1 MRYLV
6 ADTET
11 TDASDDRGIVELGWI
26 EIDENWNILGQVE
39 SLIDPQKPISPS
51 ASGIHGLTYEDVCDS
66 PTLNE
71 FFTRDDV
78 TFCYGKRIE
87 GPVTLIG
94 HRISFDTPAFKPYVD
109 GEVFELDTLRFVR
122 WLYPDMDDHKLST
135 CIYALDLPRDSGAA
149 HRVMADILTAY
160 HLAKHVAER
169 LNMTLP
175 ELAARAREPLP
186 VHSLP
191 FGKHKGELI
200 EKIPRS
206 YLNWL
211 LGSDMKLDDDYLHTI
226 HAILGKKS

>member
-1 MRYLV
+1 MKYFV

-11 TDASDDRGIVELGWI
+11 TDTSDNRGIVEIGWI
-26 EIDENWNILGQVE
+26 EIDADWMPVDRVE

-51 ASGIHGLTYEDVCDS
+51 ASGIHGLVNEDLVDS
-66 PTLNE
+66 PTLEE
-71 FFTRDDV
+71 FFTLNEPG
-78 TFCYGKRIE
+78 CYGKRIA

-109 GEVFELDTLRFVR
+109 GEIFELDTLRFVR

-135 CIYALDLPRDSGAA
+135 CKYALDLPRDSGAA
-149 HRVMADILTAY
+149 HRVIADIRAAY
-160 HLAKHVAER
+160 HLAVHIADR

-175 ELAARAREPLP
+175 ELAARAREPIP
-186 VHSLP
+186 VASLP
-191 FGKHKGELI
+191 FGKYKSQPLETV
-200 EKIPRS
+200 PRS

-226 HAILGKKS
+226 KAILGRKS